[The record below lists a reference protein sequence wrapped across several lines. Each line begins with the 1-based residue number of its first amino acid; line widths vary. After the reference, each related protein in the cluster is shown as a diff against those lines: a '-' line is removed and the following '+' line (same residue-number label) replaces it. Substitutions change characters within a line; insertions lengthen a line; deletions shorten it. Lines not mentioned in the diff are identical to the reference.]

1 MVKLQ
6 RFKNRMQAGELLAY
20 RLAAYTGRPD
30 VIVLALPRGGVPVG
44 FAVANKLEVP
54 LDILLIRKLGLP
66 GQEEYAMGAIAS
78 GGTRILQDE
87 VLRNLKISD
96 RVIERVTQRELHEIH
111 RREKLYRGHRLAPQ
125 LQNRVVILVDDGLAV
140 GSTMQVAVQVVR
152 KANPARVIVAVPVA
166 APEAYKKLKPKVD
179 EIICMST
186 PEPFYAVGM
195 WYKNFGQTTD
205 EEVKRLLHEA
215 ERMRTHQ
222 ASFQLE

>member
-6 RFKNRMQAGELLAY
+6 RFKSRMQAGELLAY

-30 VIVLALPRGGVPVG
+30 MIVLALPRGGVPVG

-66 GQEEYAMGAIAS
+66 GQEECAMGAIAS
-78 GGTRILQDE
+78 GGTRILEDE
-87 VLRNLKISD
+87 VLRTLKISD
-96 RVIERVTQRELHEIH
+96 RVIERVAQRELHEIH

-125 LQNRVVILVDDGLAV
+125 LQDRVVILVDDGLAV

-205 EEVKRLLHEA
+205 EEVKRLLYEA

>member
-78 GGTRILQDE
+78 GGTRILEDD

-125 LQNRVVILVDDGLAV
+125 LQDRVVILVDDGLAV

-152 KANPARVIVAVPVA
+152 KANPTRVIVAVPVA